1 MTSPT
6 TTCPLSAPDWQKLQ
20 PLLHTLTSGQLNWL
34 SGWCRERAEE
44 TQPAAIQEAADIL
57 LIAASQTGNARRV
70 AESLRDQLFSAQR
83 AVRLVNAGDISL
95 TGFPGSPLVV
105 LICATTGD
113 GDAPEEALPL
123 FHFLHSVQ
131 APLLTDTRYAVLA
144 LGNRAYPQFCQAG
157 KNFDNRLRA
166 LGAQR
171 LLPRAEADSDYQT
184 TADNWI
190 SQLLPELL
198 NLTQPADEEKLRR
211 FVHNT
216 VVQIDSQPHQRN
228 KPQSAVLR
236 RVVRLTAPASEKHV
250 CQVVLDISG
259 TGLRYQ
265 TGDALGVYPEN
276 SPELVSELLG
286 LLWFDGNE
294 RVTLKGKSYS
304 LREALLTQCELTINS
319 APVVAAYARLSN
331 APELLDMIADPQQ
344 LTAYAQRRPVAD
356 MVREFAVQTSAQA
369 WADCLP
375 PLMPRLYSIS
385 SSPLVSPD
393 EVHLTAGV
401 VEYSTDGRARYGA
414 ATRYL
419 THQLQPGDTVACF
432 IEHNDH
438 FRLPEDPERPVIMIG
453 PGTGIAP
460 FRAFLQQRAAQ
471 QSGGKNWL
479 ITGNPHEKSD
489 FLYEAELTDFV
500 RQGVL
505 TELTTAWSRD
515 QPQKVYV
522 QDKLAERRETVWRW
536 LEQGAY
542 LYMCGDAFRMAKD
555 VDAALL
561 GIIRSEGALSAEEAL
576 VFLNGLRTA
585 KRYQRDVY

>member
-6 TTCPLSAPDWQKLQ
+6 STSPLAASDWQYLQ
-20 PLLHTLTSGQLNWL
+20 PLLDTLTPQQLNWL
-34 SGWCRERAEE
+34 SAWCRERA
-44 TQPAAIQEAADIL
+44 AAIPSAAGREPADIL

-83 AVRLVNAGDISL
+83 AVRLVNAGDLSL
-95 TGFPGSPLVV
+95 SGFPESPLVV

-131 APLLTDTRYAVLA
+131 APLLTGTHYAVLA
-144 LGNRAYPQFCQAG
+144 LGNRAYPQFCLAG
-157 KNFDNRLRA
+157 KHFDNRLHA

-171 LLPRAEADSDYQT
+171 ILPRAEADSDYQA

-198 NLTQPADEEKLRR
+198 NLTPPADEERLSRLA
-211 FVHNT
+211 HNT
-216 VVQIDSQPHQRN
+216 VVQIDSQPHQRD
-228 KPQSAVLR
+228 KPQFAVLR
-236 RVVRLTAPASEKHV
+236 HAVRLTAAESEKHV
-250 CQVVLDISG
+250 CQIVLDIRG

-286 LLWFDGNE
+286 LLWFDGTE

-369 WADCLP
+369 WVDCLP

-401 VEYSTDGRARYGA
+401 VEYQTDGRTRYGA

-432 IEHNDH
+432 VEHNDH
-438 FRLPEDPERPVIMIG
+438 FRLPDDPEKPVIMIG

-489 FLYEAELTDFV
+489 FLYEEELTDFV

-515 QPQKVYV
+515 QPQKIYV
-522 QDKLAERRETVWRW
+522 QDKLSEMRETVWCW
-536 LEQGAY
+536 LAQGAY
-542 LYMCGDAFRMAKD
+542 IYVCGDAFRMAKD
-555 VDAALL
+555 TDTALL
-561 GIIRSEGALSAEEAL
+561 DIIRSEGAMSAEEAQ

>member
-1 MTSPT
+1 MTSPIT
-6 TTCPLSAPDWQKLQ
+6 TSPLSAPDWQHLQ
-20 PLLHTLTSGQLNWL
+20 PLLDRLTPQQLNWL
-34 SGWCRERAEE
+34 SAWCRERAA
-44 TQPAAIQEAADIL
+44 PSAAEREPADIL

-83 AVRLVNAGDISL
+83 AVRLVNAGDLSL
-95 TGFPGSPLVV
+95 TAFPESPLVV

-131 APLLTDTRYAVLA
+131 APSLTKIRYAVLA

-157 KNFDNRLRA
+157 KNFDNRLHA

-171 LLPRAEADSDYQT
+171 ILPRAEADSDYQV

-198 NLTQPADEEKLRR
+198 NLTPPADEERLSR
-211 FVHNT
+211 FTHNT
-216 VVQIDSQPHQRN
+216 VVQIDSQPHQRD

-236 RVVRLTAPASEKHV
+236 RAVRLTAPESEKHV
-250 CQVVLDISG
+250 CQIVLDIRG
-259 TGLRYQ
+259 TGLQYQ

-286 LLWFDGNE
+286 LLWFDGTE
-294 RVTLKGKSYS
+294 RVMLKGKSYS
-304 LREALLTQCELTINS
+304 LRDALMTQCELTINS

-344 LTAYAQRRPVAD
+344 LISYAQRRPVAD

-369 WADCLP
+369 WVDCLP

-401 VEYSTDGRARYGA
+401 VEFRTDGRTRYGA

-432 IEHNDH
+432 EIG
-438 FRLPEDPERPVIMIG
+438 RASCRERVC
-453 PGTGIAP
+453 
-460 FRAFLQQRAAQ
+460 Q
-471 QSGGKNWL
+471 
-479 ITGNPHEKSD
+479 
-489 FLYEAELTDFV
+489 
-500 RQGVL
+500 
-505 TELTTAWSRD
+505 
-515 QPQKVYV
+515 YV
-522 QDKLAERRETVWRW
+522 
-536 LEQGAY
+536 
-542 LYMCGDAFRMAKD
+542 
-555 VDAALL
+555 
-561 GIIRSEGALSAEEAL
+561 
-576 VFLNGLRTA
+576 
-585 KRYQRDVY
+585 

>member
-34 SGWCRERAEE
+34 SAWCRERAEE
-44 TQPAAIQEAADIL
+44 TQPAAAQEAADIL

-70 AESLRDQLFSAQR
+70 AESLRDQLLSAQR
-83 AVRLVNAGDISL
+83 AVRLVNAGHISL

-331 APELLDMIADPQQ
+331 AQELLDMIADPQQ

-419 THQLQPGDTVACF
+419 THQLQPGDSVACF

-438 FRLPEDPERPVIMIG
+438 FRLPDDPEKPVIMIG

-489 FLYEAELTDFV
+489 FLYETELTDFV
-500 RQGVL
+500 CQGVL

-542 LYMCGDAFRMAKD
+542 LYVCGDAFRMAKD

-561 GIIRSEGALSAEEAL
+561 DIIRSEGAMSAEEAL

>member
-34 SGWCRERAEE
+34 SAWCRERAEDA
-44 TQPAAIQEAADIL
+44 QPAAAQEAADIL

-95 TGFPGSPLVV
+95 TGFPESPLVV

-393 EVHLTAGV
+393 EVHLTTGV

-438 FRLPEDPERPVIMIG
+438 FRLPDDPEKPVIMIG

-460 FRAFLQQRAAQ
+460 FLAFLQQRAAQ

-489 FLYEAELTDFV
+489 FLYETELTDFV

-522 QDKLAERRETVWRW
+522 QDKLSERRETVWRW

-542 LYMCGDAFRMAKD
+542 LYVCGDAFRMAKD
-555 VDAALL
+555 VDAILL
-561 GIIRSEGALSAEEAL
+561 DIIRSEGAMSAEEAL

>member
-34 SGWCRERAEE
+34 SAWCRERAED
-44 TQPAAIQEAADIL
+44 TQPAAAQEAADIL

-70 AESLRDQLFSAQR
+70 AESFRDQLFSAQR

-157 KNFDNRLRA
+157 KNFDNRLHA

-171 LLPRAEADSDYQT
+171 LLPRAEADSDYQA
-184 TADNWI
+184 TADYWI
-190 SQLLPELL
+190 SQLIPELL

-385 SSPLVSPD
+385 SSPLISPD

-438 FRLPEDPERPVIMIG
+438 FRLPDDPEKPVIMIG

-489 FLYEAELTDFV
+489 FLYETELTDFV

-515 QPQKVYV
+515 QPQKIYV
-522 QDKLAERRETVWRW
+522 QDKLSERRETVWRW

-542 LYMCGDAFRMAKD
+542 LYVCGDAFRMAKD

-561 GIIRSEGALSAEEAL
+561 DIIRSEGAMSAEEAL

>member
-1 MTSPT
+1 MTPPA
-6 TTCPLSAPDWQKLQ
+6 TTCPLSAPDWQQLQ
-20 PLLHTLTSGQLNWL
+20 PVLHTLTPEQLNWV
-34 SGWCRERAEE
+34 SSWCRERAASVP
-44 TQPAAIQEAADIL
+44 PAAVQEPADIL

-95 TGFPGSPLVV
+95 AGFPESPLVV
-105 LICATTGD
+105 LICATSGD

-131 APLLTDTRYAVLA
+131 APSLTETRYAVLA
-144 LGNRAYPQFCQAG
+144 LGNRAYPQFCRAG
-157 KNFDNRLRA
+157 KNFDNRLYA
-166 LGAQR
+166 LGAKR
-171 LLPRAEADSDYQT
+171 ILPRAEADSDYQA
-184 TADNWI
+184 TAGNWI

-211 FVHNT
+211 FTHNT

-236 RVVRLTAPASEKHV
+236 RAVRLTAPESEKHV
-250 CQVVLDISG
+250 CQVMLDIRG
-259 TGLRYQ
+259 TGLQYQ

-294 RVTLKGKSYS
+294 RIILKGKSYS
-304 LREALLTQCELTINS
+304 LREAMLTQCELTINS
-319 APVVAAYARLSN
+319 APVVAAYARLSH

-401 VEYSTDGRARYGA
+401 VEYSTDGGTRYGA

-419 THQLQPGDTVACF
+419 THQLQPGDTIACF
-432 IEHNDH
+432 VEHNDH
-438 FRLPEDPERPVIMIG
+438 FRLPDDPEKPVIMIG

-471 QSGGKNWL
+471 KSGGKNWL

-489 FLYEAELTDFV
+489 FLYETELTDFV

-522 QDKLAERRETVWRW
+522 QDKLSEMRETVWRW

-542 LYMCGDAFRMAKD
+542 LYVCGDAFRMAKD

-561 GIIRSEGALSAEEAL
+561 DIIRSEGAVSAEEAL

>member
-1 MTSPT
+1 MISPT
-6 TTCPLSAPDWQKLQ
+6 TTSPLSAPDWQHLQ
-20 PLLHTLTSGQLNWL
+20 PLLDRLTPQQLNWL
-34 SGWCRERAEE
+34 SAWCRERA
-44 TQPAAIQEAADIL
+44 AAAPSAAEREPVDIL

-83 AVRLVNAGDISL
+83 AVRLVNAGDLSL
-95 TGFPGSPLVV
+95 TEFPESPLVV

-131 APLLTDTRYAVLA
+131 APSLTEIRYAVLA

-157 KNFDNRLRA
+157 KNFDNRLHA

-171 LLPRAEADSDYQT
+171 ILPRAEADSDYQV

-198 NLTQPADEEKLRR
+198 NLTPPADEERLSR
-211 FVHNT
+211 FTHNT
-216 VVQIDSQPHQRN
+216 VVQIDSQPHQRD

-236 RVVRLTAPASEKHV
+236 RAVRLTAPESEKHV
-250 CQVVLDISG
+250 CQIVLDIRG
-259 TGLRYQ
+259 TGLQYQ

-286 LLWFDGNE
+286 LLWFDGTE
-294 RVTLKGKSYS
+294 RVMLKGKSYS
-304 LREALLTQCELTINS
+304 LRDALMTQCELTINS

-344 LTAYAQRRPVAD
+344 LISYAQRRPVAD

-369 WADCLP
+369 WVDCLP

-401 VEYSTDGRARYGA
+401 VEFRTDGRTRYGA

-432 IEHNDH
+432 VEHNDH
-438 FRLPEDPERPVIMIG
+438 FRLPDDPEKPVIMIG

-489 FLYEAELTDFV
+489 FLYEAELTEFV

-515 QPQKVYV
+515 QPQKIYV
-522 QDKLAERRETVWRW
+522 QDKLSEMRETVWRW
-536 LEQGAY
+536 LEQDAY
-542 LYMCGDAFRMAKD
+542 VYVCGDAFRMAKD
-555 VDAALL
+555 TDAALL
-561 GIIRSEGALSAEEAL
+561 DIIRSEGAMSAEEAQ

>member
-6 TTCPLSAPDWQKLQ
+6 TISPLAAPDWQYLQ
-20 PLLHTLTSGQLNWL
+20 PLLDTLTPQQLNWL
-34 SGWCRERAEE
+34 SAWCRERA
-44 TQPAAIQEAADIL
+44 AAMPSAAGQEPADIL
-57 LIAASQTGNARRV
+57 LIAASQTGNARRA
-70 AESLRDQLFSAQR
+70 AESLRDQLFNAQR
-83 AVRLVNAGDISL
+83 AVRLVNAGDLSL
-95 TGFPGSPLVV
+95 SGFPESPLVV

-131 APLLTDTRYAVLA
+131 APLLTETRYAVLA

-157 KNFDNRLRA
+157 KNFDNRLHA

-171 LLPRAEADSDYQT
+171 LLPRAEADSDYQD
-184 TADNWI
+184 TAERWI
-190 SQLLPELL
+190 ARLLPELL
-198 NLTQPADEEKLRR
+198 NLAPAADAERLSR
-211 FVHNT
+211 FTHNT
-216 VVQIDSQPHQRN
+216 VVQIDSQPHQRD

-236 RVVRLTAPASEKHV
+236 RAVRLTAAESEKHV
-250 CQVVLDISG
+250 CQIVLDIRG
-259 TGLRYQ
+259 TGLRYL

-286 LLWFDGNE
+286 LLWFDGTE

-319 APVVAAYARLSN
+319 APVVAAYARLSH

-369 WADCLP
+369 WVDCLP

-401 VEYSTDGRARYGA
+401 VEYQTDGRTRYGA

-438 FRLPEDPERPVIMIG
+438 FRLPDDPEKPVMMIG

-505 TELTTAWSRD
+505 TKLTTAWSRD
-515 QPQKVYV
+515 QPQKIYV
-522 QDKLAERRETVWRW
+522 QDKLSEMRETVWRW
-536 LEQGAY
+536 LAQGAY
-542 LYMCGDAFRMAKD
+542 IYVCGDAFRMAKD
-555 VDAALL
+555 TDTVLL
-561 GIIRSEGALSAEEAL
+561 EIIRSEGGMSAEEAQ

>member
-34 SGWCRERAEE
+34 SAWCRERAEE

-157 KNFDNRLRA
+157 KNFDNRLCA

-369 WADCLP
+369 WADCLS

-515 QPQKVYV
+515 QPQKIYV

-536 LEQGAY
+536 LEQGAH
-542 LYMCGDAFRMAKD
+542 LYVCGDAFRMAKD
-555 VDAALL
+555 VDAVLPD
-561 GIIRSEGALSAEEAL
+561 IIRSEGAMSAEEAL

>member
-1 MTSPT
+1 MISPT
-6 TTCPLSAPDWQKLQ
+6 TTSPLSAPDWQHLQ
-20 PLLHTLTSGQLNWL
+20 PLLDRLTPQQLNWL
-34 SGWCRERAEE
+34 SAWCRERA
-44 TQPAAIQEAADIL
+44 AAAPSAAEREPVDIL

-83 AVRLVNAGDISL
+83 AVRLVNAGDLSL
-95 TGFPGSPLVV
+95 TEFPESPLVV

-113 GDAPEEALPL
+113 GDAQEEALPL

-131 APLLTDTRYAVLA
+131 APSLTEIRYAVLA

-157 KNFDNRLRA
+157 KNFDNRLHA

-171 LLPRAEADSDYQT
+171 ILPRAEADSDYQV

-198 NLTQPADEEKLRR
+198 NLTPPADEERLSR
-211 FVHNT
+211 FTHNT
-216 VVQIDSQPHQRN
+216 VVQIDSQPHQRD

-236 RVVRLTAPASEKHV
+236 RAVRLTAPESEKHV
-250 CQVVLDISG
+250 CQIVLDIRG
-259 TGLRYQ
+259 TGLQYQ

-286 LLWFDGNE
+286 LLWFDGTE
-294 RVTLKGKSYS
+294 RVMLKGKSYS
-304 LREALLTQCELTINS
+304 LRDALMTQCELTINS

-344 LTAYAQRRPVAD
+344 LISYAQRRPVAD

-369 WADCLP
+369 WVDCLP

-401 VEYSTDGRARYGA
+401 VEFRTDGRTRYGA

-432 IEHNDH
+432 VEHNDH
-438 FRLPEDPERPVIMIG
+438 FRLPDDPEKPVIMIG

-515 QPQKVYV
+515 QPQKIYV
-522 QDKLAERRETVWRW
+522 QDKLSEMRETVWRW
-536 LEQGAY
+536 LEQDAY
-542 LYMCGDAFRMAKD
+542 VYVCGDAFRMAKD
-555 VDAALL
+555 TDAALL
-561 GIIRSEGALSAEEAL
+561 DIIRSEGAMSAEEAQ

>member
-1 MTSPT
+1 MISPT
-6 TTCPLSAPDWQKLQ
+6 TTSPLSAPDWQHLQ
-20 PLLHTLTSGQLNWL
+20 PLLDRLTPQQLNWL
-34 SGWCRERAEE
+34 SAWCRERA
-44 TQPAAIQEAADIL
+44 AAAPSAAEREPVDIL

-83 AVRLVNAGDISL
+83 AVRLVNAGDLSL
-95 TGFPGSPLVV
+95 TTFPESPLVV
-105 LICATTGD
+105 LVCATTGD

-123 FHFLHSVQ
+123 FHLLHSVQ
-131 APLLTDTRYAVLA
+131 APSLTKIRYAVLA

-157 KNFDNRLRA
+157 KNFDNRLHA

-171 LLPRAEADSDYQT
+171 ILPRAEADSDYQV

-198 NLTQPADEEKLRR
+198 NLTPPADEERLSR
-211 FVHNT
+211 FTHNT
-216 VVQIDSQPHQRN
+216 VVQIDSQPHQRD

-236 RVVRLTAPASEKHV
+236 RAVRLTAPESEKHV
-250 CQVVLDISG
+250 CQIVLDIRG
-259 TGLRYQ
+259 TGLQYQ

-286 LLWFDGNE
+286 LLWFDGTE
-294 RVTLKGKSYS
+294 RVMLKGKSYS
-304 LREALLTQCELTINS
+304 LRDALMTQCELTINS

-344 LTAYAQRRPVAD
+344 LISYAQRRPVAD

-369 WADCLP
+369 WVDCLP

-401 VEYSTDGRARYGA
+401 VEFRTDGRTRYGA

-432 IEHNDH
+432 VEHNDH
-438 FRLPEDPERPVIMIG
+438 FRLPDDPEKPVIMIG

-515 QPQKVYV
+515 QPQKIYV
-522 QDKLAERRETVWRW
+522 QDKLSEMRETVWRW
-536 LEQGAY
+536 LEQDAY
-542 LYMCGDAFRMAKD
+542 VYVCGDAFRMAKD
-555 VDAALL
+555 TDAALL
-561 GIIRSEGALSAEEAL
+561 DIIRSEGAMSAEEAQ

>member
-6 TTCPLSAPDWQKLQ
+6 TTCPISAPDWQKLH

-34 SGWCRERAEE
+34 SAWCRERAED
-44 TQPAAIQEAADIL
+44 TQPAAAQEAADIL
-57 LIAASQTGNARRV
+57 LIAASRTGNARRV
-70 AESLRDQLFSAQR
+70 AESLRDQLFRAQR

-95 TGFPGSPLVV
+95 TGFPESRLVV

-113 GDAPEEALPL
+113 GDVPEDALPL

-157 KNFDNRLRA
+157 KNFDNRLHA

-211 FVHNT
+211 FAHNT

-276 SPELVSELLG
+276 SPELVSEILG

-294 RVTLKGKSYS
+294 RVTLRGKSYS

-319 APVVAAYARLSN
+319 APVVAAYACLSN

-385 SSPLVSPD
+385 SSPRVSPD

-438 FRLPEDPERPVIMIG
+438 FRLPEDPEKPVMMIG

-515 QPQKVYV
+515 QPQKIYV

-542 LYMCGDAFRMAKD
+542 LYVCGDAFRMAKD

-561 GIIRSEGALSAEEAL
+561 DIIRSEGAMSAEEAL

>member
-1 MTSPT
+1 MISPT
-6 TTCPLSAPDWQKLQ
+6 TTSPLSAPDWQHLQ
-20 PLLHTLTSGQLNWL
+20 PLLDRLTPQQLNWL
-34 SGWCRERAEE
+34 SAWCRERA
-44 TQPAAIQEAADIL
+44 AAAPSAAEREPVDIL

-83 AVRLVNAGDISL
+83 AVRLVNAGDLSL
-95 TGFPGSPLVV
+95 TEFPESPLVV

-131 APLLTDTRYAVLA
+131 APSLTEIRYAVLA

-157 KNFDNRLRA
+157 KNFDNRLHA

-171 LLPRAEADSDYQT
+171 ILPRAEADSDYQV

-198 NLTQPADEEKLRR
+198 NLTPPADEERLSR
-211 FVHNT
+211 FTHNT
-216 VVQIDSQPHQRN
+216 VVQIDSQPHQRD

-236 RVVRLTAPASEKHV
+236 RAVRLTAPESEKHV
-250 CQVVLDISG
+250 CQIVLDIRG
-259 TGLRYQ
+259 TGLQYQ

-286 LLWFDGNE
+286 LLWFDGTE
-294 RVTLKGKSYS
+294 RVMLKGKSYS
-304 LREALLTQCELTINS
+304 LRDALMTQCELTINS

-331 APELLDMIADPQQ
+331 APELLDMIVDPQQ
-344 LTAYAQRRPVAD
+344 LISYAQRRPVAD

-369 WADCLP
+369 WVDCLP

-401 VEYSTDGRARYGA
+401 VEFRTDGRTRYGA

-432 IEHNDH
+432 VEHNDH
-438 FRLPEDPERPVIMIG
+438 FRLPDDPEKPVIMIG

-515 QPQKVYV
+515 QPQKIYV
-522 QDKLAERRETVWRW
+522 QDKLSEMRETVWRW

-542 LYMCGDAFRMAKD
+542 VYVCGDAFRMAKD
-555 VDAALL
+555 TDAALL
-561 GIIRSEGALSAEEAL
+561 DIIRSEGAMSAEEAQ

>member
-1 MTSPT
+1 MTSPIT
-6 TTCPLSAPDWQKLQ
+6 TSPLSVPDWQHLQ
-20 PLLHTLTSGQLNWL
+20 PLLDRLTPQQLNWL
-34 SGWCRERAEE
+34 SAWCRERA
-44 TQPAAIQEAADIL
+44 AAAPSAAEREPADIL

-83 AVRLVNAGDISL
+83 AVRLVNAGDLSL
-95 TGFPGSPLVV
+95 TEFPESPLVV
-105 LICATTGD
+105 LVCATTGD

-131 APLLTDTRYAVLA
+131 APSLTKIRYAVLA

-157 KNFDNRLRA
+157 KNFDNRLHA

-171 LLPRAEADSDYQT
+171 ILARAEADSDYQA

-198 NLTQPADEEKLRR
+198 TLTPPADAERLSRLT
-211 FVHNT
+211 HNT
-216 VVQIDSQPHQRN
+216 VVQIDSQPHQRD

-236 RVVRLTAPASEKHV
+236 RAVRLTAPESEKHV
-250 CQVVLDISG
+250 CQIVLDIRG
-259 TGLRYQ
+259 TGLHYQ

-286 LLWFDGNE
+286 LLWFDGTE
-294 RVTLKGKSYS
+294 RVTLKGKSYF
-304 LREALLTQCELTINS
+304 LRNALLTQCELTINS

-344 LTAYAQRRPVAD
+344 LVSYAQRRPVAD

-369 WADCLP
+369 WVDCLP

-401 VEYSTDGRARYGA
+401 VEFRTDGRTRYGA

-432 IEHNDH
+432 VEHNDH
-438 FRLPEDPERPVIMIG
+438 FRLPDDPEKPVIMIG

-515 QPQKVYV
+515 QPQKIYV
-522 QDKLAERRETVWRW
+522 QDKLSEMRETVWRW

-542 LYMCGDAFRMAKD
+542 VYVCGDAFRMAKD
-555 VDAALL
+555 TDAALL
-561 GIIRSEGALSAEEAL
+561 DIIRSEGAMSAEEAL

>member
-6 TTCPLSAPDWQKLQ
+6 STSPLAAPDWQHLQ
-20 PLLHTLTSGQLNWL
+20 PLLDTLTPQQLNWL
-34 SGWCRERAEE
+34 SAWCRERA
-44 TQPAAIQEAADIL
+44 AAMPSAAGQEPADIL

-83 AVRLVNAGDISL
+83 AVRLVNAGDLSL
-95 TGFPGSPLVV
+95 SGFPELPLVV

-131 APLLTDTRYAVLA
+131 APLLTGTRYAVLA

-157 KNFDNRLRA
+157 KHFDNRLHA
-166 LGAQR
+166 LGALR
-171 LLPRAEADSDYQT
+171 ILPRAEADSDYQA

-190 SQLLPELL
+190 SQLIPELL
-198 NLTQPADEEKLRR
+198 NLTSPADAERLSRLA
-211 FVHNT
+211 HNA
-216 VVQIDSQPHQRN
+216 VVQIDSQPHRRD

-236 RVVRLTAPASEKHV
+236 RAVRLTAEESEKHV
-250 CQVVLDISG
+250 CQIVLDIRG

-286 LLWFDGNE
+286 LLWFDGTE

-369 WADCLP
+369 WVDCLP

-401 VEYSTDGRARYGA
+401 VEYQTDGRTRYGA

-438 FRLPEDPERPVIMIG
+438 FRLPDDPEKPVIMIG

-489 FLYEAELTDFV
+489 FLYEEELTDFV

-515 QPQKVYV
+515 QPQKIYV
-522 QDKLAERRETVWRW
+522 QDKLSEMRETVWRW
-536 LEQGAY
+536 LAQGAY
-542 LYMCGDAFRMAKD
+542 IYVCGDAFRMAKD
-555 VDAALL
+555 TDTALL
-561 GIIRSEGALSAEEAL
+561 EIIRSEGVMSAEEAQ

>member
-6 TTCPLSAPDWQKLQ
+6 TTSPLSAPDWQHLQ
-20 PLLHTLTSGQLNWL
+20 PLLDKLTPQQLNWL
-34 SGWCRERAEE
+34 SAWCRERA
-44 TQPAAIQEAADIL
+44 AAMPSAAGREPADIL

-70 AESLRDQLFSAQR
+70 AESLRDQLFSVQR
-83 AVRLVNAGDISL
+83 AVRLVNAGDLSL
-95 TGFPGSPLVV
+95 SGFPESPLVV

-131 APLLTDTRYAVLA
+131 APLLTETRYAVLA

-157 KNFDNRLRA
+157 KNFDNRLHA

-171 LLPRAEADSDYQT
+171 ILPRAEADSDYQV

-198 NLTQPADEEKLRR
+198 TLTPPSDQERLSHLT
-211 FVHNT
+211 HNT
-216 VVQIDSQPHQRN
+216 VVQIDSQPHQRD

-236 RVVRLTAPASEKHV
+236 SAVRLTAPESEKHV
-250 CQVVLDISG
+250 CQIVLDIRG

-286 LLWFDGNE
+286 LLWFDGTE

-304 LREALLTQCELTINS
+304 LRNALLTQCELTINS

-344 LTAYAQRRPVAD
+344 LVSYAQRRPVAD

-369 WADCLP
+369 WVDCLP

-385 SSPLVSPD
+385 SSPLISPD

-401 VEYSTDGRARYGA
+401 VELRIDGRIRYGA

-432 IEHNDH
+432 VEHNDH
-438 FRLPEDPERPVIMIG
+438 FRLPDDPEKPVIMIG

-489 FLYEAELTDFV
+489 FLYETELKDFV

-515 QPQKVYV
+515 QPQKIYV
-522 QDKLAERRETVWRW
+522 QDKLSEMRETVWRW
-536 LEQGAY
+536 LEQGAHIY
-542 LYMCGDAFRMAKD
+542 VCGDAFRMAKD
-555 VDAALL
+555 TDAALL
-561 GIIRSEGALSAEEAL
+561 DIIRSEGAMSAEEAQ
-576 VFLNGLRTA
+576 VFLNGLRTT

>member
-6 TTCPLSAPDWQKLQ
+6 TTCPISASDWQKLQ

-34 SGWCRERAEE
+34 SAWCRERAEE
-44 TQPAAIQEAADIL
+44 TQPAAAQEAADIL

-331 APELLDMIADPQQ
+331 AQELLDMIADPQQ

-419 THQLQPGDTVACF
+419 THQLQSGDTVACF

-438 FRLPEDPERPVIMIG
+438 FRLPDDPEKPVIMIG

-489 FLYEAELTDFV
+489 FLYETELTDFV

-522 QDKLAERRETVWRW
+522 QDKLAERRETIWRW

-542 LYMCGDAFRMAKD
+542 LYVCGDAFRMAKD

-561 GIIRSEGALSAEEAL
+561 DIIRSEGAMSAEEAL

>member
-6 TTCPLSAPDWQKLQ
+6 TISPLAAPDWQYLQ
-20 PLLHTLTSGQLNWL
+20 PLLDTLTPQQLNWL
-34 SGWCRERAEE
+34 SAWCRERA
-44 TQPAAIQEAADIL
+44 AAMPSAAGQEPADIL

-83 AVRLVNAGDISL
+83 AVRLVNAGDLSL
-95 TGFPGSPLVV
+95 SGFPESPLVV

-131 APLLTDTRYAVLA
+131 APLLTETRYAVLA

-157 KNFDNRLRA
+157 KHFDNRLHA

-171 LLPRAEADSDYQT
+171 ILPRAEADSDYQA

-190 SQLLPELL
+190 SLLIPELL
-198 NLTQPADEEKLRR
+198 NLTSPADAERLSRLA
-211 FVHNT
+211 HNT
-216 VVQIDSQPHQRN
+216 VVQIDSQPHRRD

-236 RVVRLTAPASEKHV
+236 RAVRLTAEESEKHV

-276 SPELVSELLG
+276 SPELVGELLG

-319 APVVAAYARLSN
+319 APVVAAYARICN

-369 WADCLP
+369 WVDCLP

-401 VEYSTDGRARYGA
+401 VEYQTDGHTRYGA

-419 THQLQPGDTVACF
+419 TYQLQPGDTVACF

-438 FRLPEDPERPVIMIG
+438 FRLPDDPEKPVIMIG

-460 FRAFLQQRAAQ
+460 FRAFLQHRAAQ

-479 ITGNPHEKSD
+479 ITGNPHEKRD

-505 TELTTAWSRD
+505 TQLTTAWSRD
-515 QPQKVYV
+515 QPQKIYV
-522 QDKLAERRETVWRW
+522 QDKLSEMRETVWRW

-542 LYMCGDAFRMAKD
+542 IYVCGDAFRMAKD
-555 VDAALL
+555 TDTVLL
-561 GIIRSEGALSAEEAL
+561 DIIRSEGAMSAEEAQ

>member
-6 TTCPLSAPDWQKLQ
+6 TPCPISAPDWQKLQ

-34 SGWCRERAEE
+34 SAWCRERAEG
-44 TQPAAIQEAADIL
+44 TQPAAAQEAADIL

-123 FHFLHSVQ
+123 FHFLHSVH

-157 KNFDNRLRA
+157 KNFDNRLHA

-331 APELLDMIADPQQ
+331 AQELLDMIADPQQ

-419 THQLQPGDTVACF
+419 THQLQPGDSVACF

-438 FRLPEDPERPVIMIG
+438 FRLPDDPEKPVIMIG

-489 FLYEAELTDFV
+489 FLYETELTDFV

-542 LYMCGDAFRMAKD
+542 LHVCGDAFRMAKD

-561 GIIRSEGALSAEEAL
+561 DIIRSEGAMSAEEAL

>member
-6 TTCPLSAPDWQKLQ
+6 TTSPLSAPDWQHLQ
-20 PLLHTLTSGQLNWL
+20 PLLDKLTPQQLNWL
-34 SGWCRERAEE
+34 SAWCRERA
-44 TQPAAIQEAADIL
+44 AAMPSAAGREPADIL

-70 AESLRDQLFSAQR
+70 AESLRDQLFSVQR
-83 AVRLVNAGDISL
+83 AVRLVNAGDLSL
-95 TGFPGSPLVV
+95 SGFPESPLVV

-131 APLLTDTRYAVLA
+131 APLLTETRYAVLA

-157 KNFDNRLRA
+157 KNFDNRLHA

-171 LLPRAEADSDYQT
+171 ILPRAEADSDYQV

-198 NLTQPADEEKLRR
+198 TLTPPADEERLSHLT
-211 FVHNT
+211 HNT
-216 VVQIDSQPHQRN
+216 VVQIDSQPHQRD

-236 RVVRLTAPASEKHV
+236 SAVRLTAPESEKHV
-250 CQVVLDISG
+250 CQIVLDIRG

-286 LLWFDGNE
+286 LLWFDGTE

-304 LREALLTQCELTINS
+304 LRNALLTQCELTINS

-344 LTAYAQRRPVAD
+344 LVSYAQRRPVAD

-369 WADCLP
+369 WVDCLP

-385 SSPLVSPD
+385 SSPLISPD

-401 VEYSTDGRARYGA
+401 VELRIDGRIRYGA

-432 IEHNDH
+432 VEHNDH
-438 FRLPEDPERPVIMIG
+438 FRLPDDPEKPVIMIG

-489 FLYEAELTDFV
+489 FLYETELKDFV

-515 QPQKVYV
+515 QPQKIYV
-522 QDKLAERRETVWRW
+522 QDKLSEMRETVWRW
-536 LEQGAY
+536 LEQGAHIY
-542 LYMCGDAFRMAKD
+542 VCGDAFRMAKD
-555 VDAALL
+555 TDAALL
-561 GIIRSEGALSAEEAL
+561 DIIRSEGAMSAEEAQ
-576 VFLNGLRTA
+576 VFLNGLRTT

>member
-6 TTCPLSAPDWQKLQ
+6 STSPLSAPDWQHLQ
-20 PLLHTLTSGQLNWL
+20 PLLDKLTPQQLNWL
-34 SGWCRERAEE
+34 SAWCRERA
-44 TQPAAIQEAADIL
+44 AAMPSAAGREPADIL

-83 AVRLVNAGDISL
+83 AVRLVNAGDLSL
-95 TGFPGSPLVV
+95 SGFPESPLVV

-131 APLLTDTRYAVLA
+131 APLLTEIRYAVLA

-157 KNFDNRLRA
+157 KNFDNRLHA

-171 LLPRAEADSDYQT
+171 ILPRAEADSDYQV

-190 SQLLPELL
+190 SQLLSELL
-198 NLTQPADEEKLRR
+198 TLTPPADEERLSHLT
-211 FVHNT
+211 HNT
-216 VVQIDSQPHQRN
+216 VVQIDSQPHQRD

-236 RVVRLTAPASEKHV
+236 RAVRLTAPESEKHV
-250 CQVVLDISG
+250 CQIVLDIRG
-259 TGLRYQ
+259 TGLQYQ

-286 LLWFDGNE
+286 LLWFDGTE
-294 RVTLKGKSYS
+294 YVTLKGKSYS
-304 LREALLTQCELTINS
+304 LRDALMTQCELTINS
-319 APVVAAYARLSN
+319 APVVAAYAHLSN

-344 LTAYAQRRPVAD
+344 LISYAQRRPVAD

-369 WADCLP
+369 WVDCLP

-393 EVHLTAGV
+393 EVHLTTGV
-401 VEYSTDGRARYGA
+401 VEFRTDGRPRYGA

-432 IEHNDH
+432 VEHNDH
-438 FRLPEDPERPVIMIG
+438 FRLPDDPEKPVIMIG

-515 QPQKVYV
+515 QPQKIYV
-522 QDKLAERRETVWRW
+522 QDKLSEMRETVWRW

-542 LYMCGDAFRMAKD
+542 VYVCGDAFRMAKD
-555 VDAALL
+555 TDAALL
-561 GIIRSEGALSAEEAL
+561 DIIRSEGAMSAEEAQ

>member
-6 TTCPLSAPDWQKLQ
+6 STSPLSAPDWQHLQ
-20 PLLHTLTSGQLNWL
+20 PLLDKLTPQQLNWL
-34 SGWCRERAEE
+34 SAWCRERA
-44 TQPAAIQEAADIL
+44 AAMPSAAGREPADIL

-83 AVRLVNAGDISL
+83 AVRLVNAGDLSL
-95 TGFPGSPLVV
+95 SGFPESPLVV

-131 APLLTDTRYAVLA
+131 APLLTEIRYAVLA

-157 KNFDNRLRA
+157 KNFDNRLHA

-171 LLPRAEADSDYQT
+171 ILPRAEADSDYQV

-190 SQLLPELL
+190 SQLLSELL
-198 NLTQPADEEKLRR
+198 TLTPPADEERLSHLT
-211 FVHNT
+211 HNT
-216 VVQIDSQPHQRN
+216 VVQIDSQPHQRD

-236 RVVRLTAPASEKHV
+236 RAVRLTAPESEKHV
-250 CQVVLDISG
+250 CQIVLDIRG
-259 TGLRYQ
+259 TGLQYQ

-286 LLWFDGNE
+286 LLWFDGTE
-294 RVTLKGKSYS
+294 CVTLKGKSYS
-304 LREALLTQCELTINS
+304 LRDALMTQCELTINS
-319 APVVAAYARLSN
+319 APVVAAYAHLSN

-344 LTAYAQRRPVAD
+344 LISYAQRRPVAD

-369 WADCLP
+369 WVDCLP

-393 EVHLTAGV
+393 EVHLTTGV
-401 VEYSTDGRARYGA
+401 VEFRTDGRPRYGA

-432 IEHNDH
+432 VEHNDH
-438 FRLPEDPERPVIMIG
+438 FRLPDDPEKPVIMIG

-515 QPQKVYV
+515 QPQKIYV
-522 QDKLAERRETVWRW
+522 QDKLSEMRETVWRW

-542 LYMCGDAFRMAKD
+542 VYVCGDAFRMAKD
-555 VDAALL
+555 TDAALL
-561 GIIRSEGALSAEEAL
+561 DIIRSEGAMSAEEAQ

>member
-6 TTCPLSAPDWQKLQ
+6 STSPLAAPDWQHLQ
-20 PLLHTLTSGQLNWL
+20 PLLNTLTPQQLNWL
-34 SGWCRERAEE
+34 SAWCRERA
-44 TQPAAIQEAADIL
+44 AAIPSAAGREPADIL

-83 AVRLVNAGDISL
+83 AVRLVNAGDLSL
-95 TGFPGSPLVV
+95 SGFAESPLVV

-131 APLLTDTRYAVLA
+131 APLLTGTRYAVLA

-157 KNFDNRLRA
+157 KHFDNRLHA

-171 LLPRAEADSDYQT
+171 ILPRAEADSDYQA

-198 NLTQPADEEKLRR
+198 NLTPPADAERLSRLA
-211 FVHNT
+211 HNA
-216 VVQIDSQPHQRN
+216 VVQIDSQPHRRD

-236 RVVRLTAPASEKHV
+236 RAVRLTAEESEKHV
-250 CQVVLDISG
+250 CQIVLDIRG

-265 TGDALGVYPEN
+265 AGDALGVYPEN

-286 LLWFDGNE
+286 LLWFDGTE

-369 WADCLP
+369 WVDCLP

-401 VEYSTDGRARYGA
+401 VEYQTDGRTRYGA

-438 FRLPEDPERPVIMIG
+438 FRLPDDPEKPVIMIG

-505 TELTTAWSRD
+505 TQLTTAWSRD
-515 QPQKVYV
+515 QPQKIYV
-522 QDKLAERRETVWRW
+522 QDKLSEMRETVWRW
-536 LEQGAY
+536 LAQGAY
-542 LYMCGDAFRMAKD
+542 IYVCGDAFRMAKD
-555 VDAALL
+555 TDTALL
-561 GIIRSEGALSAEEAL
+561 EIIRSEGAMSAEEAQ

>member
-34 SGWCRERAEE
+34 SAWCRERAEE
-44 TQPAAIQEAADIL
+44 TQPAAAQEAADIL

-157 KNFDNRLRA
+157 KNFDNRLHA

-344 LTAYAQRRPVAD
+344 LTAYAQCRPVAD

-419 THQLQPGDTVACF
+419 THQLQPGDSVACF

-438 FRLPEDPERPVIMIG
+438 FRLPDDPEKPVIMIG

-489 FLYEAELTDFV
+489 FLYETELTDFV

-515 QPQKVYV
+515 QSQKIYV
-522 QDKLAERRETVWRW
+522 QDKLAERREAVWRW

-542 LYMCGDAFRMAKD
+542 LYVCGDAFRMAKD

-561 GIIRSEGALSAEEAL
+561 DIIRSEGAMSAEEAL

>member
-1 MTSPT
+1 MISPT
-6 TTCPLSAPDWQKLQ
+6 TTSPLSAPDWQHLQ
-20 PLLHTLTSGQLNWL
+20 PLLDRLTPQQLNWL
-34 SGWCRERAEE
+34 SAWCRERA
-44 TQPAAIQEAADIL
+44 AAAPSAAEREPVDIL

-83 AVRLVNAGDISL
+83 AVRLVNAGDLSL
-95 TGFPGSPLVV
+95 TEFPESPLVV

-131 APLLTDTRYAVLA
+131 APSLTEIRYAVLA

-157 KNFDNRLRA
+157 KNFDNRLHA

-171 LLPRAEADSDYQT
+171 ILPRAEADSDYQV

-198 NLTQPADEEKLRR
+198 NLTPPADEERLSR
-211 FVHNT
+211 FTHNT
-216 VVQIDSQPHQRN
+216 VVQIDSQPHQRD

-236 RVVRLTAPASEKHV
+236 RAVRLTAPESEKHV
-250 CQVVLDISG
+250 CQIVLDIRG
-259 TGLRYQ
+259 TGLQYQ

-286 LLWFDGNE
+286 LLWFDGTE
-294 RVTLKGKSYS
+294 RVMLKGKSYS
-304 LREALLTQCELTINS
+304 LRDALMTQCELTINS

-331 APELLDMIADPQQ
+331 APELLDMIVDPQQ
-344 LTAYAQRRPVAD
+344 LISYAQRRPVAD

-369 WADCLP
+369 WVGCLP

-401 VEYSTDGRARYGA
+401 VEFRTDGRTRYGA

-419 THQLQPGDTVACF
+419 THQLQPRDTVACF
-432 IEHNDH
+432 VEHNDH
-438 FRLPEDPERPVIMIG
+438 FRLPDDPEKPVIMIG

-515 QPQKVYV
+515 QPQKIYV
-522 QDKLAERRETVWRW
+522 QDKLSEMRETVWRW

-542 LYMCGDAFRMAKD
+542 VYVCGDAFRMAKD
-555 VDAALL
+555 TDAALL
-561 GIIRSEGALSAEEAL
+561 DIIRSEGAMSAEEAQ

>member
-34 SGWCRERAEE
+34 SAWCRERAEE

-157 KNFDNRLRA
+157 KNFDNRLHA

-331 APELLDMIADPQQ
+331 AQELLDMIADPQQ
-344 LTAYAQRRPVAD
+344 LTAYAQRRPVVD

-419 THQLQPGDTVACF
+419 THQLQPGDSVACF

-438 FRLPEDPERPVIMIG
+438 FRLPDDPEKPVIMIG

-489 FLYEAELTDFV
+489 FLYETELTDFV

-515 QPQKVYV
+515 QPQKIYV
-522 QDKLAERRETVWRW
+522 QDKLAERREAVWRW
-536 LEQGAY
+536 LEQGAH
-542 LYMCGDAFRMAKD
+542 LYVCGDAFRMAKD
-555 VDAALL
+555 VDAVLPD
-561 GIIRSEGALSAEEAL
+561 IIRSEGAMSAEEAL
-576 VFLNGLRTA
+576 VFLNGLRTV

>member
-6 TTCPLSAPDWQKLQ
+6 TTCPISAPDWQKLQ

-34 SGWCRERAEE
+34 SAWCRERAEE
-44 TQPAAIQEAADIL
+44 TQPAAAQEAADIL

-157 KNFDNRLRA
+157 KNFDNRLHA

-184 TADNWI
+184 TADSWI

-331 APELLDMIADPQQ
+331 AQELLDMIADPQQ

-419 THQLQPGDTVACF
+419 THQLQSGDTVACF

-438 FRLPEDPERPVIMIG
+438 FRLPDDPEKPVIMIG

-489 FLYEAELTDFV
+489 FLYETELTDFV

-542 LYMCGDAFRMAKD
+542 LYVCGDAFRMAKD

-561 GIIRSEGALSAEEAL
+561 DIIRSEGAMSAEEAL

>member
-1 MTSPT
+1 MISPT
-6 TTCPLSAPDWQKLQ
+6 TTSPLSAPDWQHLQ
-20 PLLHTLTSGQLNWL
+20 PLLDRLTPQQLNWL
-34 SGWCRERAEE
+34 SAWCRERA
-44 TQPAAIQEAADIL
+44 AAAPSAAEREPADIL

-83 AVRLVNAGDISL
+83 AVRLVNAGDLSL
-95 TGFPGSPLVV
+95 TEFPESPLVV

-131 APLLTDTRYAVLA
+131 APSLTEIRYAVLA

-157 KNFDNRLRA
+157 KNFDNRLHA

-171 LLPRAEADSDYQT
+171 ILPRAEADSDYQV

-190 SQLLPELL
+190 TQLLPELL
-198 NLTQPADEEKLRR
+198 TLTPPADAERLSRLT
-211 FVHNT
+211 HNT
-216 VVQIDSQPHQRN
+216 VVQIDSQPHQRD

-236 RVVRLTAPASEKHV
+236 RAVRLTAPESEKHV
-250 CQVVLDISG
+250 CQIVLDIRG
-259 TGLRYQ
+259 TGLQYQ

-286 LLWFDGNE
+286 LLWFDGTE
-294 RVTLKGKSYS
+294 RVMLKGKSYS
-304 LREALLTQCELTINS
+304 LRDALTTQCELTINS

-344 LTAYAQRRPVAD
+344 LISYAQRRPVAD

-369 WADCLP
+369 WVDCLP

-393 EVHLTAGV
+393 EVHLTTGV
-401 VEYSTDGRARYGA
+401 VEFRTDGRTRYGA

-432 IEHNDH
+432 VEHNDH
-438 FRLPEDPERPVIMIG
+438 FRLPDDPEKPVIMIG

-515 QPQKVYV
+515 QPQKIYV
-522 QDKLAERRETVWRW
+522 QDKLSEMRETVWRW

-542 LYMCGDAFRMAKD
+542 VYVCGDAFRMAKD
-555 VDAALL
+555 TDAALL
-561 GIIRSEGALSAEEAL
+561 DIIRSEGAMSAEEAL

>member
-1 MTSPT
+1 MTSPIT
-6 TTCPLSAPDWQKLQ
+6 TSPLSVPDWQHLQ
-20 PLLHTLTSGQLNWL
+20 PLLDRLTPQQLNWL
-34 SGWCRERAEE
+34 SAWCRERA
-44 TQPAAIQEAADIL
+44 AAAPSAAEREPADIL

-83 AVRLVNAGDISL
+83 AVRLVNAGDLLL
-95 TGFPGSPLVV
+95 TEFPESPLVV
-105 LICATTGD
+105 LVCATTGD

-131 APLLTDTRYAVLA
+131 APSLTKIRYAVLA

-157 KNFDNRLRA
+157 KNFDNRLHA

-171 LLPRAEADSDYQT
+171 ILPRAEADSDYQA

-198 NLTQPADEEKLRR
+198 TLTPPADAERLSRLT
-211 FVHNT
+211 HNT
-216 VVQIDSQPHQRN
+216 VVQIDSQPHQRD

-236 RVVRLTAPASEKHV
+236 RAVRLTAPESEKHV
-250 CQVVLDISG
+250 CQIVLDIRG
-259 TGLRYQ
+259 TGLQYQ

-286 LLWFDGNE
+286 LLWFDGTE

-304 LREALLTQCELTINS
+304 LRDALTTQCELTINS

-344 LTAYAQRRPVAD
+344 LISYAQRRPVTD

-369 WADCLP
+369 WVDCLP

-401 VEYSTDGRARYGA
+401 VEFRTDGRTRYGA

-432 IEHNDH
+432 VEHNDH
-438 FRLPEDPERPVIMIG
+438 FRLPDDPEKPVIMIG

-505 TELTTAWSRD
+505 TGLTTAWSRD
-515 QPQKVYV
+515 QPQKIYV
-522 QDKLAERRETVWRW
+522 QDKLSEMRETVWRW

-542 LYMCGDAFRMAKD
+542 VYVCGDAFRMAKD
-555 VDAALL
+555 TDAALL
-561 GIIRSEGALSAEEAL
+561 DIIRSEGAMSAEEAL